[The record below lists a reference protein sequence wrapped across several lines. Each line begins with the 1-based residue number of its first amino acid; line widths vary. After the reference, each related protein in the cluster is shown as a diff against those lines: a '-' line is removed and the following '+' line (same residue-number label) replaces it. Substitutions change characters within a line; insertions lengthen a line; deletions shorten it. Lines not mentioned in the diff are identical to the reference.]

1 MRFPYVRQTDS
12 KHCGVACLT
21 AICKYYGLSYSAQF
35 ISSLC
40 KISAEGISLLGLAD
54 TAKKL
59 GFETLSVSIGV
70 EKLELCT
77 LPVILHWNQNHYVVL
92 YKIDRKRKRYYIAD
106 PAKGK
111 ISFDQNTFMNLWK
124 GDKEKGIA
132 LLLEP
137 DENFGKLKEP
147 RDSKTSSGHIIL
159 HYLQKYKSSL
169 VQLSLG
175 LVLGIAFQAVLPFLT
190 QNIVDIGINRKQ
202 INVIWL
208 ILCGELIIIV
218 GKTASDFIR
227 RWLLLHI
234 TMRVNITLVSDFFA
248 KLLNLPMAFFDAK
261 TIGDLSQ
268 RVGDHTR
275 IQSFLTGQL
284 INAVFLVLTL
294 IVFSIILFIYSK
306 LIFLVFISGSIVYA
320 LWLASFLK
328 KRKILDYKLFEA
340 EAINQS
346 KTFQLLNAIEEIKLQ
361 NCKNRRRWDW
371 EDNQAELFLIN
382 QQALKLQQAQEAGA
396 IFINEIKNILVTI
409 LSATSVIDGN
419 LTLGEMMAIQY
430 IIGQLSSPV
439 EQLMGIVYSYQDMRI
454 SLDRINEVHNHPP
467 EEQDQGHQACFLH
480 KKKDISLQ
488 NLKFK
493 YDPYSPKQTIDDVTI
508 TIPEGKVTAIV
519 GASGSGKTTLIKL
532 IMGYYQDFTG
542 EISIGG
548 DSIRNYDLDWWR
560 EQCGVVLQEGYIFSE
575 SIGRNIA
582 IGDDDIDWQRLV
594 EASKIANIDSYIQ
607 TLPRKYDT
615 IIGNEG
621 AGLSQ
626 GQKQRIL
633 IARAIYKNPS
643 YIFLDEA
650 TNSLDATNERTI
662 VENLAKYYI
671 GKTVVIVAHRLSTVR
686 NADMIIVLDNGKIA
700 ETGNHSDLIERKG
713 LYFQLVKNQL
723 ELGV

>member
-1 MRFPYVRQTDS
+1 
-12 KHCGVACLT
+12 
-21 AICKYYGLSYSAQF
+21 
-35 ISSLC
+35 
-40 KISAEGISLLGLAD
+40 
-54 TAKKL
+54 
-59 GFETLSVSIGV
+59 
-70 EKLELCT
+70 
-77 LPVILHWNQNHYVVL
+77 
-92 YKIDRKRKRYYIAD
+92 
-106 PAKGK
+106 
-111 ISFDQNTFMNLWK
+111 MNLWK

-582 IGDDDIDWQRLV
+582 IGDDDIDLQRLV

-662 VENLAKYYI
+662 VENLAQYYI